1 MNIPYRVHDSG
12 IELHEESL
20 TKIKI
25 TNDLFME
32 YYEFHKLL
40 NEKLEE
46 FQKKRGKTI
55 IKKKKKQ
62 TATASTIDV

>member
-55 IKKKKKQ
+55 IKKKKEKK
-62 TATASTIDV
+62 ANSNCKYY

>member
-1 MNIPYRVHDSG
+1 
-12 IELHEESL
+12 
-20 TKIKI
+20 
-25 TNDLFME
+25 ME

-55 IKKKKKQ
+55 IKKKKEKK
-62 TATASTIDV
+62 ANSNCKYY